1 LDKEEKTVKKKQ
13 RRASVA
19 LVNAL
24 KPQLASTTVSDA
36 KEDKEGSSPHKKK
49 RPVAFQAVSMAIAD
63 ILKNGR

>member
-1 LDKEEKTVKKKQ
+1 
-13 RRASVA
+13 VA

-24 KPQLASTTVSDA
+24 KPQLASTTVSDS
-36 KEDKEGSSPHKKK
+36 KEDREGSSPHKKK